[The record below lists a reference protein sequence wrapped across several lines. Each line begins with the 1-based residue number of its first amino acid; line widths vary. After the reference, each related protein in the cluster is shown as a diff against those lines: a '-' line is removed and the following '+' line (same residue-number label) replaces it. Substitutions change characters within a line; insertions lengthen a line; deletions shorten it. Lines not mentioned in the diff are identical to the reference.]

1 MNYQAIRAAIE
12 NPLLSAFG
20 ALVPAVPV
28 YFDNITAVPPN
39 TTTEYVRVN
48 ITFGI
53 TNEPTLTSSVDN
65 ARGALIIRIFT
76 EKGRG
81 PARNQVLLTTAVNV
95 LETLNNTAKTNSG
108 TFMRLGEIN
117 GPTFSSTEESPHFVG
132 RIDTSWVR
140 QSLPEDCCYSVI
152 SRAVPA
158 PLSIPLVSPY
168 GHHCSVRHVRR
179 SVLQTRW
186 HHRHLR

>member
-1 MNYQAIRAAIE
+1 MNYQAIRATLE

-20 ALVPAVPV
+20 ALSPAVPV
-28 YFDNITAVPPN
+28 FFDNITAVPAN
-39 TTTEYVRVN
+39 TTTEYVRIN

-81 PARNQVLLTTAVNV
+81 PARNQTLLTTAVNV
-95 LETLNNTAKTNSG
+95 LENLNNTAKPSTG

-117 GPTFSSTEESPHFVG
+117 GPTFSATDEAPHFVG
-132 RIDTSWVR
+132 RIDTSWV
-140 QSLPEDCCYSVI
+140 
-152 SRAVPA
+152 AT
-158 PLSIPLVSPY
+158 
-168 GHHCSVRHVRR
+168 
-179 SVLQTRW
+179 VLT
-186 HHRHLR
+186 

>member
-1 MNYQAIRAAIE
+1 MNYQAIRAAVE

-48 ITFGI
+48 VTFGI

-65 ARGALIIRIFT
+65 ARGAIVIRVFT
-76 EKGRG
+76 EKGKG
-81 PARNQVLLTTAVNV
+81 PARNQTLLTTAVSA

-108 TFMRLGEIN
+108 VFFRVGEIN
-117 GPTFSSTEESPHFVG
+117 GPTFSATENAPHFVG
-132 RIDTSWVR
+132 RIDTSYVAT
-140 QSLPEDCCYSVI
+140 V
-152 SRAVPA
+152 
-158 PLSIPLVSPY
+158 LS
-168 GHHCSVRHVRR
+168 
-179 SVLQTRW
+179 
-186 HHRHLR
+186 